1 MKYLIS
7 IILIVLGMI
16 PLWGQEPDVVDTTE
30 LPEYLISSKGLSEMR
45 FVFKPGLKVGSET
58 VTKTFQPSFVVTSTN
73 TLLVF
78 CQGRLKRAGDNDVKV
93 ILMNS
98 SRDFGKTWDGV
109 RVLSSP
115 MNHFAI
121 SPYVSPGKSGERI
134 SFLTC
139 VGLKVTKAYY
149 DNDVDMLKE
158 KTGIDVNIVGTDK
171 AAVLCRYYSDDD
183 GATWQLEVLTGE
195 KTPLYQDYKGYTPV
209 FMNTI
214 GQVHKVKEGPYAGR
228 YILAA
233 PIYTA
238 REGEIISDNFRDHAC
253 SGSGIIYS
261 DDMGES
267 WQMDGMITDYLANE
281 ASAIAI
287 NKGEELFMIRRYMD
301 LRQLNK
307 NPARSKLIPQNG
319 ERIAHTSS
327 DGGLTW
333 SEPFLVNIS
342 HVKCHGTLAK
352 IKNRL
357 YFSIPGGLDGMKK
370 KTWDDDR
377 VNGSI
382 YFSDD
387 DGKTWNYRIIEES
400 YFSYSTVGKLSDEY
414 LITIYSRGGHGDK
427 GIAYRIFT
435 DAWLEDLEFKA
446 PL

>member
-1 MKYLIS
+1 M
-7 IILIVLGMI
+7 
-16 PLWGQEPDVVDTTE
+16 GQQPVIHNKTE
-30 LPEYLISSKGLSEMR
+30 LTKNLVSPEGLSDMR
-45 FVFKPGLKVGSET
+45 FVFEPGLKVGSET
-58 VTKTFQPSFVVTSTN
+58 VTKTFQPSYVVTSAN

-78 CQGRLKRAGDNDVKV
+78 CQGRLRRAGDNEVKV

-98 SRDFGKTWDGV
+98 SRDFGLSWDGV

-121 SPYVSPGKSGERI
+121 SPYVSPGESGERI

-149 DNDVDMLKE
+149 NNDFDLLKE
-158 KTGIDVNIVGTDK
+158 KTGIDINIVGADK

-183 GATWQLEVLTGE
+183 GASWQLEVLTGE
-195 KTPLYQDYKGYTPV
+195 KTPLYKEYKGHTPV

-214 GQVHKVKEGPYAGR
+214 GQVHKIKEGPYAGR

-233 PIYTA
+233 PIYTVP
-238 REGEIISDNFRDHAC
+238 EGEAITDNFRNHAC

-261 DDMGES
+261 DDSGES
-267 WQMDGMITDYLANE
+267 WQMDGMIRDYLANE
-281 ASAIAI
+281 ASAVSI
-287 NKGEELFMIRRYMD
+287 NKGKELLMIRRYMD
-301 LRQLNK
+301 LRQLIK
-307 NPARSKLIPQNG
+307 NPASSDLIPQNG
-319 ERIAHTSS
+319 QRIAHTSS
-327 DGGLTW
+327 DGGFTW
-333 SEPFLVNIS
+333 SEPKLVNIS
-342 HVKCHGTLAK
+342 HVKCHGTLAR

-357 YFSIPGGLDGMKK
+357 YFSIPGGLNGMEKQS
-370 KTWDDDR
+370 WDADR

-387 DGKTWNYRIIEES
+387 EGLSWNHRIIEES

-414 LITIYSRGGHGDK
+414 RITIYSRGGHGDK

-435 DAWLEDLEFKA
+435 DAWLDHL
-446 PL
+446 

>member
-7 IILIVLGMI
+7 IFFILLEMTS
-16 PLWGQEPDVVDTTE
+16 LWGQEPVKANTTD
-30 LPEYLISSKGLSEMR
+30 LAEYLVPSEGLSEMR
-45 FVFKPGLKVGSET
+45 FVFEPGLKVGSET
-58 VTKTFQPSFVVTSTN
+58 VSKTFQPSFVVTSTN

-78 CQGRLKRAGDNDVKV
+78 CQGRLRRAGDNEVKV

-98 SRDFGKTWDGV
+98 SRDFGLTWDGV

-121 SPYVSPGKSGERI
+121 SPYVSPGESGERI

-149 DNDVDMLKE
+149 DNDIHLLKE
-158 KTGIDVNIVGTDK
+158 KTGIDLNMVGTDK

-183 GATWQLEVLTGE
+183 GATWHLEVLTGE
-195 KTPLYQDYKGYTPV
+195 KTPLYKDYKGYTPV

-214 GQVHKVKEGPYAGR
+214 GQVHKIKEGPHAGR

-233 PIYTA
+233 PIYA
-238 REGEIISDNFRDHAC
+238 VPDGEIITDNFRNHAC
-253 SGSGIIYS
+253 SGSGVIYS
-261 DDMGES
+261 DDKGES
-267 WQMDGMITDYLANE
+267 WQMEGMITDYLANE
-281 ASAIAI
+281 ASAVAI
-287 NKGEELFMIRRYMD
+287 NRGEELFMIRRYMD
-301 LRQLNK
+301 LRQLEK

-327 DGGLTW
+327 DGGLSW
-333 SEPFLVNIS
+333 SGPKLINIS
-342 HVKCHGTLAK
+342 HVRCHGTLAR
-352 IKNRL
+352 INNRL
-357 YFSIPGGLDGMKK
+357 YFSIPGGLGGMEKQA
-370 KTWDDDR
+370 WDADR

-387 DGKTWNYRIIEES
+387 DGLTWNHRIIEES

-414 LITIYSRGGHGDK
+414 RIAFYSRGGHGDK

-435 DAWLEDLEFKA
+435 DGWLEHL
-446 PL
+446 

>member
-1 MKYLIS
+1 MKYLIP
-7 IILIVLGMI
+7 IFFLVLGLI
-16 PLWGQEPDVVDTTE
+16 PLVGQQPVTTNTTE
-30 LPEYLISSKGLSEMR
+30 LPESLVSSEGLSEMR

-58 VTKTFQPSFVVTSTN
+58 ISKTFQPSYVVTSTN

-78 CQGRLKRAGDNDVKV
+78 CQGRLRRAGDNEVKV

-98 SRDFGKTWDGV
+98 SRDFGLTWDGV

-121 SPYVSPGKSGERI
+121 SPYVSPRKSGERI
-134 SFLTC
+134 SFLSC

-149 DNDVDMLKE
+149 DNDPELLKE
-158 KTGIDVNIVGTDK
+158 KTGIDVNIVGADK
-171 AAVLCRYYSDDD
+171 AAVLCRYFSDDD

-195 KTPLYQDYKGYTPV
+195 KTPLYQKYTGYTPV

-214 GQVHKVKEGPYAGR
+214 GQVHKIKEGPYAGR

-233 PIYTA
+233 PIYTVP
-238 REGEIISDNFRDHAC
+238 EGELATDNFRNHAC
-253 SGSGIIYS
+253 SGSGIIFS
-261 DDMGES
+261 DDMGET
-267 WQMDGMITDYLANE
+267 WQMEGMITDYLANE
-281 ASAIAI
+281 ASAVDI
-287 NKGEELFMIRRYMD
+287 NNGEKLLMIRRYMD

-307 NPARSKLIPQNG
+307 NPARSNLAPQKG

-327 DGGLTW
+327 DGGLSW
-333 SEPFLVNIS
+333 SEPKLIKVS
-342 HVKCHGTLAK
+342 DVRCHGTLAR
-352 IKNRL
+352 IKDRL
-357 YFSIPGGLDGMKK
+357 YFSIPGGIDGMEKQ
-370 KTWDDDR
+370 TWDADR

-387 DGKTWNYRIIEES
+387 DGLTWNHRIIEES

-414 LITIYSRGGHGDK
+414 RITIYSRGGHGDK

-435 DAWLEDLEFKA
+435 DEWLEHL
-446 PL
+446 